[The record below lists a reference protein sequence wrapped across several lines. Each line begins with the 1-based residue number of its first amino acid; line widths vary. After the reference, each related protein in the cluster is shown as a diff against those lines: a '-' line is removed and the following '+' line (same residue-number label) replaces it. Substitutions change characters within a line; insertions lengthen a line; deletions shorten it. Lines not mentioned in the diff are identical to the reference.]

1 MHKIKKDMKYRIN
14 IRLLTGLAFLSLL
27 PLNSKGQISLT
38 LDEVI
43 RLSQDSAITAFQS
56 QQEYYSRQ
64 ASYELFDAL
73 L

>member
-1 MHKIKKDMKYRIN
+1 MPKIKKDMKNRLN

-43 RLSQDSAITAFQS
+43 RLSQDSVITAFQS
-56 QQEYYSRQ
+56 QQEFQSNQ
-64 ASYELFDAL
+64 AST
-73 L
+73 